1 MNNFRDGFVERL
13 KKARKEAGMTQKGLS
28 EKSGIPLSTLAAYE
42 NMNRETMPDAE
53 NLYKIAV
60 TLGKSIDWLCGMDT
74 KESQQEESS
83 KEITS
88 QQWIKRLLDMISFP
102 QIYKA
107 SVEDPYG
114 DWQKIDM
121 PSIRL
126 DIDQEQWDS
135 NGIAFGLLF
144 YGEELHNFITAM
156 QSVKAL
162 SGSLDPITY
171 SNIRETVIEQYA
183 KFFDPDT
190 LPF

>member
-13 KKARKEAGMTQKGLS
+13 KKARKEAGMTQKWLS

-74 KESQQEESS
+74 EEPQQEESS

-102 QIYKA
+102 QTYKA

-114 DWQKIDM
+114 EWQKIDM
-121 PSIRL
+121 STIRL
-126 DIDQEQWDS
+126 DIDKEQWDN
-135 NGIAFGLLF
+135 NGIAFMLLF
-144 YGEELHNFITAM
+144 YGEELHNFITAI

-162 SGSLDPITY
+162 DSSLDPITY
-171 SNIRETVIEQYA
+171 SKIRETVIEQYA
-183 KFFDPDT
+183 KYFDPDT

>member
-13 KKARKEAGMTQKGLS
+13 KKARKEAGMTQKWLS

-74 KESQQEESS
+74 EEPQQEESS

-88 QQWIKRLLDMISFP
+88 QQWIKRLLDMITSP
-102 QIYKA
+102 QICT
-107 SVEDPYG
+107 VNVNDPYD
-114 DWQKIDM
+114 DWQKMDM

-126 DIDQEQWDS
+126 DIDQGQWHS
-135 NGIAFGLLF
+135 NGIAFMLLF
-144 YGEELHNFITAM
+144 YGEEMHNFITAI

-162 SGSLDPITY
+162 SNSLDPVTY
-171 SNIRETVIEQYA
+171 SKIRETVIEQYA
-183 KFFDPDT
+183 KSFDPDT
-190 LPF
+190 FLF